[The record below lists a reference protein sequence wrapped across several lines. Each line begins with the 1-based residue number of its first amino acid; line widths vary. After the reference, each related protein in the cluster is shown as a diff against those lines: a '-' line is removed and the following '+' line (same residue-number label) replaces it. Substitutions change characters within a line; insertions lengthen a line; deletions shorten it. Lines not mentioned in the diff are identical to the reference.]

1 VGRRQEDAGSVTY
14 EIIITPV
21 AMDLLRAI
29 PDRRVQKTIAA
40 SIDRLTKEPEKQG
53 KPLLGEFLGYRSLR
67 AVGQRYRI
75 IYRVDRGQILVIVVA
90 VGIRK
95 EGDRRDIY
103 ALAQKLLRSG
113 LLGAP

>member
-1 VGRRQEDAGSVTY
+1 ME
-14 EIIITPV
+14 
-21 AMDLLRAI
+21 LLRAI

-67 AVGQRYRI
+67 ADGQRYRI
-75 IYRVDRGQILVIVVA
+75 IYRVDQGRILVTVVA

-103 ALAQKLLRSG
+103 TLAKKLLRSG
-113 LLGAP
+113 LLDPP